1 MTLSQG
7 DIAIYLLIGLVFFTL
22 LTAFV
27 FALFNDKR
35 GDEEEPSEFTAHWR
49 EPKRNRNVD

>member
-7 DIAIYLLIGLVFFTL
+7 DIAIYLLIGLVFFTI

-35 GDEEEPSEFTAHWR
+35 GDEEDPSEFTAHWR
-49 EPKRNRNVD
+49 DDR